1 MAYAEH
7 QETPKWLKS
16 LERTSWQIEVLI
28 SGGLMFTLYSL
39 PGSINE
45 LLYQAYLNTGFE
57 ITIFVVFMA
66 AFVVSKA
73 LLIGF
78 GVNLFLRAIWLAL
91 LGVHFAYPKGIDY
104 ERLNYSKAFEEEMNK
119 RPSTLDRILWLEKWA
134 SLSYSLAIILTI
146 GALGAVLT
154 VALIYYFIFQPLI
167 NAGYTWFDQALAG
180 YLILFIVA
188 LFSFGFVDRLMFR
201 ALSQKPKASRRYFRV
216 SRVLG
221 YLNLTQFL
229 RRESLVIVS
238 NNNRWRIHLLRITYF
253 LVALFVSLYDLE
265 LNSPIAMETSLL
277 DTRGYKN
284 IPAFRYVLENDDY
297 EDMLEAGEF
306 VEEASIP
313 SEVIQGSTL
322 PLFVTYD
329 QYFDSN
335 FKYVEDSLGLI
346 PKYRSGMT
354 IDSFT
359 RNTAIIQ
366 QALNN
371 ILLVTINGQEYDSL
385 SWYFRENT
393 VTRQEGFYTR
403 IPIDTLDMNARHD
416 LVVRYIAIRK
426 SPPDT
431 SGLTWIPF
439 WREE

>member
-1 MAYAEH
+1 
-7 QETPKWLKS
+7 
-16 LERTSWQIEVLI
+16 
-28 SGGLMFTLYSL
+28 
-39 PGSINE
+39 
-45 LLYQAYLNTGFE
+45 
-57 ITIFVVFMA
+57 
-66 AFVVSKA
+66 
-73 LLIGF
+73 
-78 GVNLFLRAIWLAL
+78 
-91 LGVHFAYPKGIDY
+91 
-104 ERLNYSKAFEEEMNK
+104 
-119 RPSTLDRILWLEKWA
+119 
-134 SLSYSLAIILTI
+134 
-146 GALGAVLT
+146 
-154 VALIYYFIFQPLI
+154 
-167 NAGYTWFDQALAG
+167 
-180 YLILFIVA
+180 
-188 LFSFGFVDRLMFR
+188 SFGFVDRLMFR